1 MTDKRQMPSYFGNYT
16 LFVMEKMGGA
26 NLTRTI
32 LVKIEASI
40 PSKIFNVEGT
50 NIEYNEYIYIY
61 TNSILFYF
69 KI

>member
-1 MTDKRQMPSYFGNYT
+1 MPSYFRNYK
-16 LFVMEKMGGA
+16 LFVMGKVGDA

-40 PSKIFNVEGT
+40 PSIIFNAEGT
-50 NIEYNEYIYIY
+50 NIQYNEYIYIY
-61 TNSILFYF
+61 TNLIDFYF

>member
-1 MTDKRQMPSYFGNYT
+1 MPSYFGNYK

-40 PSKIFNVEGT
+40 PSKILNVGGT

-61 TNSILFYF
+61 TNSIVFYF
-69 KI
+69 NI

>member
-1 MTDKRQMPSYFGNYT
+1 MPSYFGNYT
-16 LFVMEKMGGA
+16 IFVMEKMGGA

-40 PSKIFNVEGT
+40 SSIIFNVEGT
-50 NIEYNEYIYIY
+50 NIQYNEYIYIY
-61 TNSILFYF
+61 TNLIDFYF